1 MEKAQEG
8 PLHDV
13 RSINPHHP
21 RSYPAGRRRHR
32 APGRRRRHGHAHPAR
47 NVVRRASTGPH
58 LDYRI
63 WKNGTPID
71 PLKVPQEP
79 AEPIAKENRATFE
92 FVRDRI
98 AAELNGEVKDEERIT
113 QLDSLVIPQAPAASA
128 PAGETSAGETTAAK

>member
-1 MEKAQEG
+1 MQYEERYA
-8 PLHDV
+8 
-13 RSINPHHP
+13 
-21 RSYPAGRRRHR
+21 
-32 APGRRRRHGHAHPAR
+32 AHPDDAKGYDTDR
-47 NVVRRASTGPH
+47 LRREFLIEKLFEPDDIRLIYSAYDRLIVGGIMPVGRP
-58 LDYRI
+58 LEL
-63 WKNGTPID
+63 TPID

-128 PAGETSAGETTAAK
+128 PAGETTAAK

>member
-1 MEKAQEG
+1 MSQG
-8 PLHDV
+8 QLIGYV
-13 RSINPHHP
+13 GST
-21 RSYPAGRRRHR
+21 G
-32 APGRRRRHGHAHPAR
+32 
-47 NVVRRASTGPH
+47 ASTGPH
-58 LDYRI
+58 LDYRV

-71 PLKVPQEP
+71 SLKIPSEP

-128 PAGETSAGETTAAK
+128 PAGETTAAK